1 MVVKSP
7 ESSMKLKMSQEAPP
21 LKTIPSINQ
30 SMKATESI
38 GPKRKS
44 VLKQHDE
51 DKAAPLGAVCSD
63 DDRASQGSM
72 AKTKIMKPT
81 GSKSK
86 LAASTAK
93 AGSQGFT

>member
-21 LKTIPSINQ
+21 LKTIPSINP

-38 GPKRKS
+38 GSKRRS
-44 VLKQHDE
+44 GLKVHDE
-51 DKAAPLGAVCSD
+51 DKAAPLGAVGSE

-72 AKTKIMKPT
+72 AKTKIMKPS
-81 GSKSK
+81 GSKGK
-86 LAASTAK
+86 LAVSTAK
-93 AGSQGFT
+93 SGSQGFT